1 MGVACLCRGWEAW
14 LGQGGRGLGEVGVAS
29 LPHRE
34 EWVRPDSSEGVA
46 WDRWA
51 WLEWGEHRLIVG
63 GAGVVWACHWRGG
76 RGLTRWAWP
85 PIDNTGRWRGA
96 VGVATQVGGVVCD
109 CGRGLGSVGVS

>member
-1 MGVACLCRGWEAW
+1 MGGGGERVGVACLCRGWEAW

-76 RGLTRWAWP
+76 RGLTR
-85 PIDNTGRWRGA
+85 
-96 VGVATQVGGVVCD
+96 
-109 CGRGLGSVGVS
+109 CGRGLP